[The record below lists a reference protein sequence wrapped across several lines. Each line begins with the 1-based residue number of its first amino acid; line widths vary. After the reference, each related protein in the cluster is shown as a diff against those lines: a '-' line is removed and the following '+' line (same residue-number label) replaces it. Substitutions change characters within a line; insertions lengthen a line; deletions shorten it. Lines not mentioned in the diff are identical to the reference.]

1 MGDLQGDRA
10 KRPRAGGSV
19 IAIVP
24 WSTVKHVVG
33 RPGSNGK
40 LARNP
45 EVFGCHS
52 APVRH
57 FFVLDGLAL
66 IEIGKAGSFDG

>member
-1 MGDLQGDRA
+1 MRAFQGVDV
-10 KRPRAGGSV
+10 RPV
-19 IAIVP
+19 IAV
-24 WSTVKHVVG
+24 SGCAAACTEFQQARRFYV
-33 RPGSNGK
+33 RK
-40 LARNP
+40 LTRNP
-45 EVFGCHS
+45 DVFGCRS